1 MRTSL
6 DDIKFEDFGQD
17 TAFTSS
23 DESEMMESN
32 MEDLDSDMSDEKL
45 AYLIKTYY
53 EEQEYDA
60 LNTKN
65 I

>member
-17 TAFTSS
+17 TTFTFS

-32 MEDLDSDMSDEKL
+32 MENLDSDMSDEKL
-45 AYLIKTYY
+45 AYLLKTYY